1 MTPFKRLLATVI
13 AVFSLVVSTAL
24 PASATPALPSGDQL
38 FGLDYNS
45 GPYDQL
51 YSIDASTASLTNVG
65 TSRAGQVG
73 PLSASYN
80 PADSTAYYLLDAS
93 TNNLASMNPS
103 TGTSTVLG
111 TVTVGNQD
119 ARAIGFS
126 PSGTGFVIA
135 ANGTGGV
142 SAKLYSLNTST
153 RATTAISSSGTNLNG
168 DVISLFYNPSTAQ
181 FEVLTTLGSLY
192 SVSNV
197 GVFTL
202 IASTSTPSWYF
213 VGAQADSNG
222 IIWATDGNTSGTLAT
237 LTRSGS
243 TLTPANI
250 AATNIGSTTMY
261 LQAMFLVPAPPAP
274 SAPAQSS
281 TPVAT
286 LAQTGMNIGSWA
298 FVSFGLLGVGILIIR
313 SRRTN

>member
-38 FGLDYNS
+38 FGFDYNS

-51 YSIDASTASLTNVG
+51 YSIDASTASVTNVG

-80 PADSTAYYLLDAS
+80 PADSTAYYLLDAP

-126 PSGTGFVIA
+126 PSGAGFVVA
-135 ANGTGGV
+135 ADSTGGL

-153 RATTAISSSGTNLNG
+153 RATTAVSNSGTNLGG
-168 DVISLFYNPSTAQ
+168 DPRSLFYNPASSQ
-181 FEVLTTLGSLY
+181 FEVLTENGKLY
-192 SVSNV
+192 SVSSS

-202 IASTSTPSWYF
+202 VATTSTSSWIY
-213 VGAQADSNG
+213 GAQADANG
-222 IIWATDGNTSGTLAT
+222 VIWVSDGSGSGALAT
-237 LTRSGS
+237 MTQSGS
-243 TLTPANI
+243 NLSLNSI
-250 AATNIGSTTMY
+250 GATSDGSTTWY
-261 LQAMFLVPAPPAP
+261 IGAMFLVAAPPAP
-274 SAPAQSS
+274 SAPAPSS
-281 TPVAT
+281 SPAAT
-286 LAQTGMNIGSWA
+286 LAQTGMNMESWA
-298 FVSFGLLGVGILIIR
+298 LISIGLMTAGIILFR